1 MQRLRHTGVWLS
13 LIAGA
18 LALAVALV
26 VLSRRTAMMSAQVE
40 RAAKLD
46 SENKDLRARTEQ
58 LAREVEALR
67 IQLAGGQPP
76 AALPPAGGAGRAD
89 YPTGALEA
97 VRMLGQ
103 ARDNLAAANRAFEQL
118 RTQTAELEGSVERL
132 KAENQRLAAE
142 ERELS
147 DNLAG
152 QRRLVEALQS
162 EMKGKSDRLAPLE
175 LSNRGLRKDN
185 EEISAKVAAVTKLT
199 AELEEI
205 NRQRDSYL
213 SNILRRYRDVTDQYR
228 ALAARLENPEARAGL
243 GGTDLSRIQST
254 VSLAEEDLR
263 QLQGLN
269 AQAQSLQKKIRGN

>member
-18 LALAVALV
+18 LALAIALV

-58 LAREVEALR
+58 LAREVEALG
-67 IQLAGGQPP
+67 IQLAGQPP
-76 AALPPAGGAGRAD
+76 AALPPAGGPGRAA
-89 YPTGALEA
+89 YPPGALEA

-103 ARDNLAAANRAFEQL
+103 ARDNLAAANRAIEQL

-142 ERELS
+142 ERELG

-185 EEISAKVAAVTKLT
+185 EELSAKVAAVTKLT

-205 NRQRDSYL
+205 NRRRDSYL